1 MSGRS
6 SNLSDIPQGASSGQR
21 NSLSL
26 FLDAEIFEIDKI
38 SAFGQT
44 GFRFGLGHPKDV
56 PFIKD
61 YLAYISPG
69 CGLNFLY
76 WLSLYLALKY
86 CLHSF
91 CYNLKSLEI
100 PTNYKL
106 LFQNLKISE
115 FCFSQ
120 NTG

>member
-76 WLSLYLALKY
+76 WLSLYWVLKV
-86 CLHSF
+86 LFSVN
-91 CYNLKSLEI
+91 YNLSSLEI
-100 PTNYKL
+100 PRYKRL
-106 LFQNLKISE
+106 
-115 FCFSQ
+115 
-120 NTG
+120 